1 MRLKRIP
8 YNKVDGLLKEL
19 TVFFTSLLFF
29 LFFTTF
35 LVAQDF
41 KHTEVIS
48 EGRAVII
55 EGDEETAKK
64 RALDD
69 ALYMASLQAGA
80 KIDGYSSINT
90 NTSLSENILI
100 RPSSSIKDFVI
111 IEEKKDSTHFLVK
124 IRAFLV
130 SVNDTQNCDA
140 REQINLGYLRPY
152 FKVSSSLPAY
162 SQKLPS
168 IISSNIYKNLKE
180 FKNLKLKDLTGFKFV
195 PEKLAN
201 KPLELDYVSLVEG
214 EGDTIRSGEFGL
226 HPIINIDRGKGRL
239 TRFSDELIIN
249 LNLNIYEG
257 PRLNI
262 IDSLNYT
269 FSIFLGNETGYSHID
284 AFYKVPYDKITNL
297 ISRSLSKIQFRVIDQ
312 LKCHPL
318 EAKAELVKGVL
329 TVPIGINHGIEI
341 GNVGYIS
348 KNNINHSMSDWV
360 AVTVKKTSGNF
371 SILDILN
378 PSNKKEDLSGKIIR
392 FIN

>member
-1 MRLKRIP
+1 MKRIS

-19 TVFFTSLLFF
+19 ILFFSTLLFF

-35 LVAQDF
+35 LVAQEF
-41 KHTEVIS
+41 KHTEVVS

-55 EGDEETAKK
+55 EGDVETAKK

-80 KIDGYSSINT
+80 KVDGYSSVNT
-90 NTSLSENILI
+90 NTSLNENILI

-111 IEEKKDSTHFLVK
+111 IEEKEDSTHFLVK

-130 SVNDTQNCDA
+130 SVNETQNCDA
-140 REQINLGYLRPY
+140 REQINLSYLRPY
-152 FKVSSSLPAY
+152 FRVSSSLPAY
-162 SQKLPS
+162 SQKFPS

-180 FKNLKLKDLTGFKFV
+180 FKNLNLRDLTGFDFNPKI
-195 PEKLAN
+195 LAN
-201 KPLELDYVSLVEG
+201 KPLELDYASLVEG
-214 EGDTIRSGEFGL
+214 EGDSIKSGEFGL
-226 HPIINIDRGKGRL
+226 HPIININRGKGRL
-239 TRFSDELIIN
+239 TRFSDEMIIN

-257 PRLNI
+257 PRLNL

-269 FSIFLGNETGYSHID
+269 FSIYLGNETGYSHVD
-284 AFYKVPYDKITNL
+284 AFYRVPYDKITSL
-297 ISRSLSKIQFRVIDQ
+297 ISKSLSKIQFRVIDQ

-318 EAKAELVKGVL
+318 EAKAEIVKGVL
-329 TVPIGINHGIEI
+329 TVPIGINHGLEI
-341 GNVGYIS
+341 GNVGYVS
-348 KNNINHSMSDWV
+348 RNNINHSMNDWV

-378 PSNKKEDLSGKIIR
+378 PSNKKEDLNGKIIR
-392 FIN
+392 FTN

>member
-1 MRLKRIP
+1 MKRIS

-19 TVFFTSLLFF
+19 ILFFSSLLFF

-35 LVAQDF
+35 LVAQEF
-41 KHTEVIS
+41 KHTEVVS

-55 EGDEETAKK
+55 EGDIETAKK

-80 KIDGYSSINT
+80 KVDGYSSVNT
-90 NTSLSENILI
+90 NTSLNENILI

-111 IEEKKDSTHFLVK
+111 IEEKEDSTHFLVK

-130 SVNDTQNCDA
+130 SVNETQNCDA
-140 REQINLGYLRPY
+140 REQINLSYLRPY
-152 FKVSSSLPAY
+152 FRVSSSLPAY
-162 SQKLPS
+162 SQKFPS

-180 FKNLKLKDLTGFKFV
+180 FKNLNLRDLTGFDFNPKI
-195 PEKLAN
+195 LAN
-201 KPLELDYVSLVEG
+201 KPLELDYASLVEG
-214 EGDTIRSGEFGL
+214 EGDSIKSGEFGL
-226 HPIINIDRGKGRL
+226 HPIININRGKGRL

-249 LNLNIYEG
+249 LKLNIYEG
-257 PRLNI
+257 PRLNL

-269 FSIFLGNETGYSHID
+269 FSIYLGNETGYSHVD
-284 AFYKVPYDKITNL
+284 AFYRVPYDKITSL
-297 ISRSLSKIQFRVIDQ
+297 ISKSLSKIQFRVIDQ

-318 EAKAELVKGVL
+318 EAKAEIVKGVL
-329 TVPIGINHGIEI
+329 TVPIGINQGLEI
-341 GNVGYIS
+341 GNVGYVS
-348 KNNINHSMSDWV
+348 RNNINHSMNDWV

-378 PSNKKEDLSGKIIR
+378 PSNKKEDLNGKIIR
-392 FIN
+392 FTN

>member
-1 MRLKRIP
+1 MKRIS

-19 TVFFTSLLFF
+19 ILFFSSLLFF

-35 LVAQDF
+35 LVAQEF
-41 KHTEVIS
+41 KHTEVVS

-55 EGDEETAKK
+55 EGDVETAKK

-80 KIDGYSSINT
+80 KVDGYSSVNT
-90 NTSLSENILI
+90 NTSLNENILI

-111 IEEKKDSTHFLVK
+111 IEEKEDSTHFIVK

-130 SVNDTQNCDA
+130 SVNETQNCDS
-140 REQINLGYLRPY
+140 REQINLSYLRPY
-152 FKVSSSLPAY
+152 FRVSSTLPAY
-162 SQKLPS
+162 SQKFPS

-180 FKNLKLKDLTGFKFV
+180 FNNLNLRDLTGFDFSRK
-195 PEKLAN
+195 KLAN
-201 KPLELDYVSLVEG
+201 KPLELDYASLVEG
-214 EGDTIRSGEFGL
+214 EGDSIKSGEFGL
-226 HPIINIDRGKGRL
+226 HPIININRGKGRL

-249 LNLNIYEG
+249 LKLNIYEG
-257 PRLNI
+257 PRLNL

-269 FSIFLGNETGYSHID
+269 FSIYLGNETGYSHVD
-284 AFYKVPYDKITNL
+284 AFYRVPYDKITSL
-297 ISRSLSKIQFRVIDQ
+297 ISKSLSKIQFRVIDQ

-318 EAKAELVKGVL
+318 EAKAEIVKGVL
-329 TVPIGINHGIEI
+329 TVPIGINHGLEI
-341 GNVGYIS
+341 GNVGYVS
-348 KNNINHSMSDWV
+348 RNNINHSMNDWV

-378 PSNKKEDLSGKIIR
+378 PSNKKEDLNGKIIR
-392 FIN
+392 FTN

>member
-1 MRLKRIP
+1 MKRIP
-8 YNKVDGLLKEL
+8 YSKIDGLLKEL
-19 TVFFTSLLFF
+19 SVFFSSLLFF
-29 LFFTTF
+29 LFFTTY
-35 LVAQDF
+35 LVAQDY
-41 KHTEVIS
+41 KHREIIS

-55 EGDEETAKK
+55 EGDTETAKK

-80 KIDGYSSINT
+80 KVDGYSSVDT
-90 NTSLSENILI
+90 NTSLNENILI

-111 IEEKKDSTHFLVK
+111 IEEKNDSTHFSVK

-130 SVNDTQNCDA
+130 SVDETLDCNN
-140 REQINLGYLRPY
+140 REQINLSYLRPY
-152 FKVSSSLPAY
+152 FRVSSSLPAY
-162 SQKLPS
+162 SQNLPS

-180 FKNLKLKDLTGFKFV
+180 FKNLKLRDLTGFDFI
-195 PEKLAN
+195 PEKLMN
-201 KPLELDYVSLVEG
+201 KPLDLDYVSLVEG
-214 EGDTIRSGEFGL
+214 EGENIKSGEFGL
-226 HPIINIDRGKGRL
+226 HPIINISRGKGRL

-257 PRLNI
+257 MNLSM

-269 FSIFLGNETGYSHID
+269 FSIYLGNETGYSHID
-284 AFYKVPYDKITNL
+284 AFYKVPYDKITDL
-297 ISRSLSKIQFRVIDQ
+297 ISKSLSKIQFRVIDQ
-312 LKCHPL
+312 LKCQPL

-329 TVPIGINHGIEI
+329 TVPIGLNHGLEI

-348 KNNINHSMSDWV
+348 NNNINHSMNDWV

>member
-1 MRLKRIP
+1 MKRIP

-19 TVFFTSLLFF
+19 ALFFSSLLFF

-35 LVAQDF
+35 LVAQEF
-41 KHTEVIS
+41 KHTEVVS

-55 EGDEETAKK
+55 EGDVETAKK

-80 KIDGYSSINT
+80 KVDGYSSVNT
-90 NTSLSENILI
+90 NTSLNENILI

-111 IEEKKDSTHFLVK
+111 IEEKEDSTHFIVK

-130 SVNDTQNCDA
+130 SVNETQNCDS
-140 REQINLGYLRPY
+140 REQINLSYLRPY
-152 FKVSSSLPAY
+152 FRVSSTLPAY
-162 SQKLPS
+162 SQKFPS

-180 FKNLKLKDLTGFKFV
+180 FNNLNLRDLTGFDFSPK
-195 PEKLAN
+195 KLAN
-201 KPLELDYVSLVEG
+201 KPLELDYTSLVEG
-214 EGDTIRSGEFGL
+214 EVDSIKSGEFGL
-226 HPIINIDRGKGRL
+226 HPIININRGKGRL
-239 TRFSDELIIN
+239 TRFSNEMIIN

-257 PRLNI
+257 PRLNL

-269 FSIFLGNETGYSHID
+269 FSIYLGNETGYSHVD
-284 AFYKVPYDKITNL
+284 AFYRVPYDKITSL
-297 ISRSLSKIQFRVIDQ
+297 ISKSLSKIQFRVIDQ

-318 EAKAELVKGVL
+318 EAKAEIVKGVL
-329 TVPIGINHGIEI
+329 TVPIGINQGLEI
-341 GNVGYIS
+341 GNVGYVS
-348 KNNINHSMSDWV
+348 RNNINHSMNDWV

-378 PSNKKEDLSGKIIR
+378 PSNKKEDLNGKIIR
-392 FIN
+392 FTN

>member
-1 MRLKRIP
+1 LKKIP
-8 YNKVDGLLKEL
+8 CSKIDELLKEL
-19 TVFFTSLLFF
+19 TLFFSSLLFV
-29 LFFTTF
+29 LFFTTY

-41 KHTEVIS
+41 KHIEVIS

-80 KIDGYSSINT
+80 KIDGYSSVNT
-90 NTSLSENILI
+90 NTSLNENILI

-111 IEEKKDSTHFLVK
+111 IEEKNDSTHYSVK

-130 SVNDTQNCDA
+130 SVDETINCNT
-140 REQINLGYLRPY
+140 REQINLSYLRPH
-152 FKVSSSLPAY
+152 FNVSSSLPAY

-180 FKNLKLKDLTGFKFV
+180 FKNLRLRDLTGFDFNY
-195 PEKLAN
+195 EKLLN

-214 EGDTIRSGEFGL
+214 EVDNIKTGEFGL
-226 HPIINIDRGKGRL
+226 HPIININRGKGRL
-239 TRFSDELIIN
+239 NRFSDELIIN

-257 PRLNI
+257 PSLSM

-284 AFYKVPYDKITNL
+284 AFYKVPYDKITDL
-297 ISRSLSKIQFRVIDQ
+297 ISKSLSKIQFRVIDQ
-312 LKCHPL
+312 LKCQPL

-329 TVPIGINHGIEI
+329 TVPIGINHGLEI
-341 GNVGYIS
+341 GNVGYVS
-348 KNNINHSMSDWV
+348 KSNINHSMNDWV
-360 AVTVKKTSGNF
+360 AVTVKKTSRNF

-378 PSNKKEDLSGKIIR
+378 PTNNKEDLSGKIIR

>member
-1 MRLKRIP
+1 MKKIP
-8 YNKVDGLLKEL
+8 YNKIDGLLKEL
-19 TVFFTSLLFF
+19 TLFFSSLLFF
-29 LFFTTF
+29 LFFTTYI
-35 LVAQDF
+35 VAQDLR
-41 KHTEVIS
+41 HTEVIS

-80 KIDGYSSINT
+80 RVDGYSSVDT
-90 NTSLSENILI
+90 NTSLKENILI

-111 IEEKKDSTHFLVK
+111 IEEKKDSTHFSVK

-130 SVNDTQNCDA
+130 SVDKTLNCNA
-140 REQINLGYLRPY
+140 REQINLSYLRPY
-152 FKVSSSLPAY
+152 FNVSSSLPAY

-168 IISSNIYKNLKE
+168 IISSNIFKNLKE
-180 FKNLKLKDLTGFKFV
+180 FKNLNLKDLTGFDFN
-195 PEKLAN
+195 PEKLLN

-214 EGDTIRSGEFGL
+214 DGDNIKSGEFGL
-226 HPIINIDRGKGRL
+226 HPTIDISRGKGRL

-257 PRLNI
+257 PSLNI

-269 FSIFLGNETGYSHID
+269 FSIFLGNETGYSHVD
-284 AFYKVPYDKITNL
+284 AFYKVPYDKIISL
-297 ISRSLSKIQFRVIDQ
+297 ISKSLSKIQFRVIDQ
-312 LKCHPL
+312 LKCQPL

-329 TVPIGINHGIEI
+329 TVPIGINHGLEI
-341 GNVGYIS
+341 GNVGYVS
-348 KNNINHSMSDWV
+348 KSNINHSMNDWV

-378 PSNKKEDLSGKIIR
+378 PSNKKDDLSGKIIR

>member
-1 MRLKRIP
+1 LKRIP
-8 YNKVDGLLKEL
+8 YSKVDGLLKEL
-19 TVFFTSLLFF
+19 TLFFSSLLFF

-55 EGDEETAKK
+55 KGDVETAKK

-80 KIDGYSSINT
+80 KVDGYSSVDT
-90 NTSLSENILI
+90 NTSLNENILI

-111 IEEKKDSTHFLVK
+111 IEEKEDPTHFSVK

-140 REQINLGYLRPY
+140 REQINLSYLRPY
-152 FKVSSSLPAY
+152 FRVSSSLPAY

-180 FKNLKLKDLTGFKFV
+180 FKNLKLKDLTGFDFI
-195 PEKLAN
+195 PERLIN
-201 KPLELDYVSLVEG
+201 KPLELDYTSLVEG
-214 EGDTIRSGEFGL
+214 KGDTIKSGEFGL
-226 HPIINIDRGKGRL
+226 HPIININRGKGVL

-257 PRLNI
+257 TKFNL

-284 AFYKVPYDKITNL
+284 AFYKVPYDKITGL
-297 ISRSLSKIQFRVIDQ
+297 ISKSLSKIQFRVIDQ

-329 TVPIGINHGIEI
+329 TVPIGINHGLEI
-341 GNVGYIS
+341 GNVGYVS
-348 KNNINHSMSDWV
+348 KNNINHSMNDWV

-378 PSNKKEDLSGKIIR
+378 PTNKKEDLSGKIIR

>member
-1 MRLKRIP
+1 MKKIP
-8 YNKVDGLLKEL
+8 CSKIDELLKEL
-19 TVFFTSLLFF
+19 TLFFSSLLFV
-29 LFFTTF
+29 LFFTTY

-41 KHTEVIS
+41 KHIEVIS

-80 KIDGYSSINT
+80 KIDGYSSVNT
-90 NTSLSENILI
+90 NTSLNENILI

-111 IEEKKDSTHFLVK
+111 IEDKKDSTHYSVK

-130 SVNDTQNCDA
+130 SVDETINCNT
-140 REQINLGYLRPY
+140 REQINLSYLRPH
-152 FKVSSSLPAY
+152 FNVSSSLPAY

-180 FKNLKLKDLTGFKFV
+180 FKNLRLRDLTGFDFNY
-195 PEKLAN
+195 EKLLN

-214 EGDTIRSGEFGL
+214 EVDNIKTGEFGL
-226 HPIINIDRGKGRL
+226 HPIININRGKGIL
-239 TRFSDELIIN
+239 NRFSDELIIN

-257 PRLNI
+257 PSLSM

-284 AFYKVPYDKITNL
+284 AFYKVPYDKITDL
-297 ISRSLSKIQFRVIDQ
+297 ISKSLSKIQFRVIDQ

-318 EAKAELVKGVL
+318 EAKVELVKGVL
-329 TVPIGINHGIEI
+329 TVPIGINHGLEI
-341 GNVGYIS
+341 GNVGYVS
-348 KNNINHSMSDWV
+348 KSNINHSMNDWV
-360 AVTVKKTSGNF
+360 AVTVKKTSRNF

-378 PSNKKEDLSGKIIR
+378 PTNNKEDLSGKIIR
-392 FIN
+392 FIK